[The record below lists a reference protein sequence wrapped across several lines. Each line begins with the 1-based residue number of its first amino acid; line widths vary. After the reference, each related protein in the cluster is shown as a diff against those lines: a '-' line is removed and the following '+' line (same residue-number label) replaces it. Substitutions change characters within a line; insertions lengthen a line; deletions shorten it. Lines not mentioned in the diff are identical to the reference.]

1 MKTILKRVFNGF
13 VTQCII
19 VMTILLINGLVNK
32 GIILEWNDV
41 LNVFISFGGFIF
53 GYVATS
59 YILDRIFHRFD
70 FSN

>member
-1 MKTILKRVFNGF
+1 MKTILKRVFNVF
-13 VTQCII
+13 VAQCII

-41 LNVFISFGGFIF
+41 LNVIISFGGYIF

-59 YILDRIFHRFD
+59 YILDRVFHRLN
-70 FSN
+70 FSK

>member
-1 MKTILKRVFNGF
+1 MKTLLKRVFDGF

-41 LNVFISFGGFIF
+41 LNVFISFAGYIF

-59 YILDRIFHRFD
+59 YILDRVFHRFN
-70 FSN
+70 FSK